1 MFLKIIVGVLL
12 SGLASMSFAETLVDP
27 VKIDEK
33 TPDRCFYSND
43 QYQFNG
49 VHIMPNG
56 ATSYVLNSFVEFY
69 SQDGKEFPSDLYRGR
84 LALSDE
90 EGDVYEICVRGGED
104 ALIYKL
110 EKIDSQRPEE

>member
-1 MFLKIIVGVLL
+1 MFSKLIVSVLL
-12 SGLASMSFAETLVDP
+12 SGLASMSFAEELIDP

-33 TPDRCFYSND
+33 SPDRCFYSSD
-43 QYQFNG
+43 KYQFNG

-69 SQDGKEFPSDLYRGR
+69 SPDGKEFPPDLYRGR

-90 EGDVYEICVRGGED
+90 EGEVYEICVRGGEE

-110 EKIDSQRPEE
+110 EKIDSQRPAE